1 LVVQQAEAET
11 DLVVK
16 VGLKLFQELG
26 ERTKKLEADLGLY
39 RDMVIQLAAQEGVDV
54 PDFVKDESRGLGEEQ
69 AGQLREWLG
78 QLRQLAAG
86 EETTAGRASSRK
98 RGRHGRV
105 EDVEEFVDNKKYR
118 FNGKHIY
125 VTWSKSQIELKDEF
139 HQKLL
144 AILPAGVRLFGGRG
158 LHQDGT
164 PHYHVVFSFLHKVN
178 WPDAAKKFSIEGD
191 TNAIRFDKPKPRRR
205 LSDFL
210 EKAQSYC
217 EKDGDTF
224 GERLSLEGA
233 VVGQRKRK
241 RQNIVDEPFGSD
253 VFKPKRLACHQRA

>member
-11 DLVVK
+11 DSVVK

-26 ERTKKLEADLGLY
+26 ERTKKLEAEVGLY
-39 RDMVIQLAAQEGVDV
+39 RNMAIRLATQKGVEV
-54 PDFVKDESRGLGEEQ
+54 PDFVKDESGGLGEEQ
-69 AGQLREWLG
+69 VEQLREWLG
-78 QLRQLAAG
+78 QLAAG
-86 EETTAGRASSRK
+86 EETRTTTTTTGRTSSRK

-105 EDVEEFVDNKKYR
+105 EDVEEFVNDKKYR

-125 VTWSKSQIELKDEF
+125 VTWSKSQVELKDEF

-144 AILPAGVRLFGGRG
+144 AILPAGVRLFGGRE

-164 PHYHVVFSFLHKVN
+164 LHYHVVFSFLHKVN
-178 WPDAAKKFSIEGD
+178 WPDAAKFSIEGD
-191 TNAIRFDKPKPRRR
+191 TNAIRFEKPKPRRR

-210 EKAQSYC
+210 ENTQSHC

-233 VVGQRKRK
+233 VAEQRKRK
-241 RQNIVDEPFGSD
+241 WQDIVDEPVGSGDPFGSG
-253 VFKPKRLACHQRA
+253 VF

>member
-1 LVVQQAEAET
+1 LVVQQAKAET
-11 DLVVK
+11 DQVVK
-16 VGLKLFQELG
+16 VGLKLIQELG
-26 ERTKKLEADLGLY
+26 ERAKKLEAPEAEVGLY
-39 RDMVIQLAAQEGVDV
+39 RDMVKQLAVREGVDV
-54 PDFVKDESRGLGEEQ
+54 PDFVRDESGGLGEEQ

-78 QLRQLAAG
+78 QLLRRLAAG
-86 EETTAGRASSRK
+86 EETATTGRTSSRK

-191 TNAIRFDKPKPRRR
+191 TNTIRFEKPKPRGG

-210 EKAQSYC
+210 ENAQSDC

-224 GERLSLEGA
+224 GERLSLKGA
-233 VVGQRKRK
+233 VVEQRKRK

-253 VFKPKRLACHQRA
+253 VFKPK